1 MILKADKMLFV
12 TDPEESDD
20 YIEVLRTEY
29 NTQSYVLKAYKDLP
43 SSRPFYYLFLEYKEG
58 KRTLRK
64 ELFASSK
71 IEKIIN
77 YIAKNL

>member
-1 MILKADKMLFV
+1 MLLRTNKMLFV
-12 TDPEESDD
+12 TDSEESDE

-29 NTQSYVLKAYKDLP
+29 NTCIYVLKLYRDQAR
-43 SSRPFYYLFLEYKEG
+43 SPFYYLFQEYKEG

-71 IEKIIN
+71 IDKIIN
-77 YIAKNL
+77 YINQNL